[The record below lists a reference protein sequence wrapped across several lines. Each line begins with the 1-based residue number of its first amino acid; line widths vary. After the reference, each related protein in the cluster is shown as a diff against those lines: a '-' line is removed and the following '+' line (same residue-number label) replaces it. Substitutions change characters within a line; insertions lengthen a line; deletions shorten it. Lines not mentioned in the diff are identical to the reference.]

1 MVLIVSSF
9 PILLLTFVYGSMDL
23 MDLAFLM
30 VCFLVTAVFCGGIG
44 IFSSSLMRRST
55 FSNVCTYGILLL
67 VVVGT
72 YMLNIFLLNMSQMQ
86 IAEEIYQLG
95 ETRPAASSGSAVYLL
110 LLNPLATFGEIMEK
124 QVTGGIAD
132 LSIRRFLGNGP
143 DICYPAGNRG
153 LYQRILRTGGGI
165 ISEQTPG
172 TKARNYFFP
181 ARNRII
187 SGLADLVLI
196 VEAREK
202 SGSLI
207 TAQWALDQGKAVFA
221 VPGPV
226 KEERSMGCHKLIYD
240 GAGIAYTP
248 EILLREMGIEYENP
262 VKIKTKNDLGLA
274 TDLKLVYSCLDL
286 RPKSMDFLIQKT
298 GLPPEK
304 IGSLMLELTLSGLAL
319 EVGRHYYVK
328 TT

>member
-1 MVLIVSSF
+1 MEEKPEERIRQISSKSAEYPQKLNNYPKMPEILFVKGNLPDAKKPTAAIVGARACSPYGRIQAFRYAKILSSAGVQ
-9 PILLLTFVYGSMDL
+9 IISGM
-23 MDLAFLM
+23 A
-30 VCFLVTAVFCGGIG
+30 
-44 IFSSSLMRRST
+44 
-55 FSNVCTYGILLL
+55 YGIDAEAHKGALEG
-67 VVVGT
+67 GT
-72 YMLNIFLLNMSQMQ
+72 PTY
-86 IAEEIYQLG
+86 
-95 ETRPAASSGSAVYLL
+95 AV
-110 LLNPLATFGEIMEK
+110 LA
-124 QVTGGIAD
+124 GGV
-132 LSIRRFLGNGP
+132 
-143 DICYPAGNRG
+143 DICYPSGNRP
-153 LYQRILRTGGGI
+153 LYARILRENGGI
-165 ISEQTPG
+165 LSEQPPG
-172 TKARNYFFP
+172 MRARNYFFP

-207 TAQWALDQGKAVFA
+207 TAQWALDQGKIVYA

-226 KEERSMGCHKLIYD
+226 NEALSMGCHKLIYD
-240 GAGIAYTP
+240 GAGIAYSP
-248 EILLREMGIEYENP
+248 EILLRELGLNCENK
-262 VKIKTKNDLGLA
+262 VKSPEKNDLGLA
-274 TDLKLVYSCLDL
+274 SDLKLVYSCLDL